1 MDFRRPGL
9 IARLSLPLRG
19 IGQLFMIV
27 SLMVAGFAFM
37 ILGNSGAV
45 FVERLRT
52 NVADIATPILQT
64 LAAPVAAFNSGIDNI
79 RELASLRS
87 ENVRLREEVERLRAW
102 QGAAYKLTTQNQ
114 TLRGMLNYHGPQR
127 YGFITGRVIADG
139 RGPFVKSVLINAGS
153 RIGVAKGQGV
163 IATGGLAGRVI
174 EAGTISARILLITD
188 LNSRIP
194 VIVEGS
200 GVRAILSGDNSP
212 RPRLQFVPE
221 INNLD
226 AGQRIVTSGHGGVL
240 PAGLPV
246 GRIHA
251 VKDGV
256 FRVQPFVN
264 LDRLEYL
271 QIVDFNPI
279 DTPRSGPRDATVT
292 NETEGPG
299 K

>member
-1 MDFRRPGL
+1 
-9 IARLSLPLRG
+9 
-19 IGQLFMIV
+19 
-27 SLMVAGFAFM
+27 
-37 ILGNSGAV
+37 
-45 FVERLRT
+45 
-52 NVADIATPILQT
+52 
-64 LAAPVAAFNSGIDNI
+64 
-79 RELASLRS
+79 
-87 ENVRLREEVERLRAW
+87 
-102 QGAAYKLTTQNQ
+102 
-114 TLRGMLNYHGPQR
+114 MLNYHGPQR

-174 EAGTISARILLITD
+174 EAGAISARILLITD

-279 DTPRSGPRDATVT
+279 DTPRSGPRDAAVT